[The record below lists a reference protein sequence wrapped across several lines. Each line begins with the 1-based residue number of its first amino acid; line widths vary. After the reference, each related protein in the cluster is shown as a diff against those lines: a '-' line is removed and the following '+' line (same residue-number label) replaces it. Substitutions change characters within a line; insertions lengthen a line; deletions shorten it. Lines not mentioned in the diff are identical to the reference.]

1 MSLIVCDDQNG
12 SDYHCQHYKILKGHT
27 HRLNWKRIKVMV
39 LNVQIYIRCIIGL
52 HELKLDLEIH
62 EGPLI
67 IMKLDL

>member
-1 MSLIVCDDQNG
+1 
-12 SDYHCQHYKILKGHT
+12 
-27 HRLNWKRIKVMV
+27 MV